1 MNAYT
6 STHSKNPSVLV
17 CFAGK
22 LRRIDIDAKKCK
34 RNLDPV
40 PTFTTN
46 INYKD
51 ENDKVY
57 RVRVESIKGI
67 GYPTKCNVFVY
78 NGNGQKLLAKR
89 ENVDLRFGKNIFV

>member
-6 STHSKNPSVLV
+6 SSHSKNPSVLV
-17 CFAGK
+17 CSAGK
-22 LRRIDIDAKKCK
+22 LRRIDINAKSCK
-34 RNLDPV
+34 KSLEPV
-40 PTFTTN
+40 PTFSAN

-51 ENDKVY
+51 ESGKTY